1 MPRAEL
7 KPNPENATPEELRV
21 AMEAAPHK
29 RSYVRLATVRAL
41 LLGYTRAQVC
51 QIHDRSDRMVRL
63 WIECFNRGG
72 IDALITRARPGRP
85 RKVKLERVR
94 DLLLP
99 VLENPAQ
106 AGQVHWTGVKIHGY
120 LKEQLS
126 LELGYRTAVRWL
138 HELNFHLRVPQPW
151 PERQNEEERKKFQE
165 ELRALCA
172 DPQVELWFGDESGFE
187 GDPRPRRRWVQ
198 PGKPRTV
205 PYLGDHI
212 RQNVI
217 GAVAP
222 QSGALFSLI
231 VDGVDTDV
239 FQFFLDEMAKAVPKE
254 GRRAASVHSGQR
266 VVAQSG
272 AAPVASF
279 RAEVLAGVFARL
291 QPNRAVVA
299 AGEGGLVL
307 GLHRPHFPRVDRA
320 TLRRPQKLHRP
331 AGQNRFGLHH
341 SEMIFGN
348 HSRVQPVQSS

>member
-1 MPRAEL
+1 LRKPEVH
-7 KPNPENATPEELRV
+7 PNPENATPDQIRV
-21 AMEAAPHK
+21 AMEAAPNK
-29 RSYVRLATVRAL
+29 RSYIRLNAIRSL
-41 LLGYTRAQVC
+41 LLGISRATICRQFC
-51 QIHDRSDRMVRL
+51 RTDRMVRL
-63 WIECFNRGG
+63 WIEMFNRGG

-94 DLLLP
+94 DLLVP
-99 VLENPAQ
+99 VLENPAT

-151 PERQNEEERKKFQE
+151 PERQNQEERKKFQE
-165 ELRALCA
+165 ELRVLCA
-172 DPQVELWFGDESGFE
+172 DPKVELWFGDESGFE

-239 FQFFLDEMAKAVPKE
+239 FQFFLDEMAKAVPKKE
-254 GRRAASVHSGQR
+254 GVRQILILDNASWHKAARLKWHHFEPKFLPGYSPDFNPIERSWLR
-266 VVAQSG
+266 VKADW
-272 AAPVASF
+272 F
-279 RAEVLAGVFARL
+279 WDYFARTAEEL
-291 QPNRAVVA
+291 TQRLCTA
-299 AGEGGLVL
+299 LKS
-307 GLHRPHFPRVDRA
+307 FIDD
-320 TLRRPQKLHRP
+320 P
-331 AGQNRFGLHH
+331 AKTTSNCSIRK
-341 SEMIFGN
+341 
-348 HSRVQPVQSS
+348 

>member
-1 MPRAEL
+1 MH
-7 KPNPENATPEELRV
+7 PNAENATPEGLRV
-21 AMEAAPHK
+21 AMDAAPNK
-29 RSYVRLATVRAL
+29 RSYVRLAALRAL
-41 LLGYTRAQVC
+41 LLGYSRRQVC
-51 QIHDRSDRMVRL
+51 ELHDRTDRMVRL

-72 IDALITRARPGRP
+72 IDALISRPKPGRP

-94 DLLLP
+94 DLLVP
-99 VLENPAQ
+99 VLENPAA

-120 LKEQLS
+120 LKEKLF

-151 PERQNEEERKKFQE
+151 PERQNQEERKKFQE

-172 DPQVELWFGDESGFE
+172 DPKVELWFGDESGFE

-205 PYLGDHI
+205 PYLGDHL

-239 FQFFLDEMAKAVPKE
+239 FQFFLDEMAKAVPKKE
-254 GRRAASVHSGQR
+254 SVRQVFILDNASWHKATRLCWHHFEPKFLPGYSPDFNPIERLWLR
-266 VVAQSG
+266 VKADW
-272 AAPVASF
+272 F
-279 RAEVLAGVFARL
+279 WDYFARTSEEL
-291 QPNRAVVA
+291 T
-299 AGEGGLVL
+299 
-307 GLHRPHFPRVDRA
+307 DRLCQA
-320 TLRRPQKLHRP
+320 LKS
-331 AGQNRFGLHH
+331 F
-341 SEMIFGN
+341 ID
-348 HSRVQPVQSS
+348 QPVKTASACTIRK

>member
-1 MPRAEL
+1 MRKPERH
-7 KPNPENATPEELRV
+7 PNPENATPEELRV
-21 AMEAAPHK
+21 AMEAAPNK
-29 RSYVRLATVRAL
+29 RSYIRLHAMRSL
-41 LLGYTRAQVC
+41 LLGISRATVC
-51 QIHDRSDRMVRL
+51 QQFCRTERMVRL
-63 WIECFNRGG
+63 WIEMFNRGG

-94 DLLLP
+94 DLLVP
-99 VLENPAQ
+99 VLENPAT

-126 LELGYRTAVRWL
+126 IDLGYRTAVRWL

-151 PERQNEEERKKFQE
+151 PERQNEEERKRFQE

-172 DPQVELWFGDESGFE
+172 DPNVELWFGDESGFE

-205 PYLGDHI
+205 PYLGDHL

-239 FQFFLDEMAKAVPKE
+239 FQFFLAEMAKAVPKKE
-254 GRRAASVHSGQR
+254 GVRQVFILDNASWHK
-266 VVAQSG
+266 A
-272 AAPVASF
+272 
-279 RAEVLAGVFARL
+279 ARL
-291 QPNRAVVA
+291 QW
-299 AGEGGLVL
+299 
-307 GLHRPHFPRVDRA
+307 HHFEPKFLPGYSPDFNPIERLWLRVKADWFWDYFARTPEELTERLCTA
-320 TLRRPQKLHRP
+320 LKSFIDQP
-331 AGQNRFGLHH
+331 AKTASACTIRK
-341 SEMIFGN
+341 
-348 HSRVQPVQSS
+348 

>member
-1 MPRAEL
+1 MRSPEL
-7 KPNPENATPEELRV
+7 HPNAENATPEQLRV
-21 AMEAAPHK
+21 AMEAAPNK
-29 RSYVRLATVRAL
+29 RSYVRLNALRSL
-41 LLGYTRAQVC
+41 LLGISRATICRQFC
-51 QIHDRSDRMVRL
+51 RTDRMVRL
-63 WIECFNRGG
+63 WIELFNRGG

-94 DLLLP
+94 DLLVP

-106 AGQVHWTGVKIHGY
+106 AGQVHWTGVKIHGF

-151 PERQNEEERKKFQE
+151 PERQNQEERKKFQE

-172 DPQVELWFGDESGFE
+172 DPKVELWFGDESGFE

-198 PGKPRTV
+198 PGQPRTV
-205 PYLGDHI
+205 PYLGDHL

-239 FQFFLDEMAKAVPKE
+239 FQFFLDEMAKAVPKKE
-254 GRRAASVHSGQR
+254 GVRPVFILDNASWHK
-266 VVAQSG
+266 A
-272 AAPVASF
+272 
-279 RAEVLAGVFARL
+279 ARL
-291 QPNRAVVA
+291 QW
-299 AGEGGLVL
+299 
-307 GLHRPHFPRVDRA
+307 HHFEPKFLPGYSPDFNPIERLWLRVKADWFWDYIARTPEELTERLCTA
-320 TLRRPQKLHRP
+320 LKSFIDQP
-331 AGQNRFGLHH
+331 AKTASACSIRK
-341 SEMIFGN
+341 
-348 HSRVQPVQSS
+348 

>member
-1 MPRAEL
+1 MRKPERH
-7 KPNPENATPEELRV
+7 PNPENATPEELRV
-21 AMEAAPHK
+21 AMEAAPNK
-29 RSYVRLATVRAL
+29 RSYIRLNAIRSL
-41 LLGYTRAQVC
+41 LLGISRATVC
-51 QIHDRSDRMVRL
+51 QQFCRTERMVRL
-63 WIECFNRGG
+63 WIELFNRGG

-94 DLLLP
+94 DLLVP

-151 PERQNEEERKKFQE
+151 PERQNEEERKRFQE
-165 ELRALCA
+165 ELRTLCA
-172 DPQVELWFGDESGFE
+172 DPKVELWFGDESGFE

-205 PYLGDHI
+205 PYLGDHL

-239 FQFFLDEMAKAVPKE
+239 FQFFLDEMAKAVPKKE
-254 GRRAASVHSGQR
+254 GVRQVFILDNASWHKAARLKWHHFEPKFLPGYSPDFNPIERLWLR
-266 VVAQSG
+266 VKADW
-272 AAPVASF
+272 F
-279 RAEVLAGVFARL
+279 WDYFARTSEEL
-291 QPNRAVVA
+291 TARLCTALKSFIDQPAKTASACTIR
-299 AGEGGLVL
+299 
-307 GLHRPHFPRVDRA
+307 
-320 TLRRPQKLHRP
+320 K
-331 AGQNRFGLHH
+331 
-341 SEMIFGN
+341 
-348 HSRVQPVQSS
+348 